1 MSDTTNDI
9 DALLFELREEDKS
22 CKYGALTA
30 LVAER
35 DGLRAELDAAIE
47 QRDDARR
54 DACAFE
60 AIAHWEKA
68 HPNGIMSECAVVRIS
83 REIAFERGWDCFKKR
98 GGA

>member
-1 MSDTTNDI
+1 MESRAHSCEARFESLHLDEI
-9 DALLFELREEDKS
+9 DWK
-22 CKYGALTA
+22 
-30 LVAER
+30 AER
-35 DGLRAELDAAIE
+35 KRLRAELDAAIE

>member
-1 MSDTTNDI
+1 MCDADI
-9 DALLFELREEDKS
+9 EDAIEEI
-22 CKYGALTA
+22 
-30 LVAER
+30 ER
-35 DGLRAELDAAIE
+35 LRAELDAAIE
-47 QRDDARR
+47 HRDDARR

>member
-1 MSDTTNDI
+1 VSG
-9 DALLFELREEDKS
+9 FQPYE
-22 CKYGALTA
+22 GANEI
-30 LVAER
+30 VER
-35 DGLRAELDAAIE
+35 LRAELAAAIE

-68 HPNGIMSECAVVRIS
+68 QPNGIMSECAVVRIS